1 MRSSDRWEGHGWC
14 RRFFK
19 WVGWVWV
26 DYRNGWMGG
35 LEEWVDGWTRGMGG
49 LIVGGLEEWVGLLW
63 VGSYLLH
70 NEEVM
75 KQNFYK

>member
-1 MRSSDRWEGHGWC
+1 
-14 RRFFK
+14 
-19 WVGWVWV
+19 
-26 DYRNGWMGG
+26 MGG
-35 LEEWVDGWTRGMGG
+35 LQEWVDCLLM
-49 LIVGGLEEWVGLLW
+49 GGLEEWVGLLW

>member
-1 MRSSDRWEGHGWC
+1 
-14 RRFFK
+14 
-19 WVGWVWV
+19 
-26 DYRNGWMGG
+26 MGG
-35 LEEWVDGWTRGMGG
+35 LQEWVDGWTRGMGG
-49 LIVGGLEEWVGLLW
+49 FIVGGLKEWVVLLW

>member
-1 MRSSDRWEGHGWC
+1 
-14 RRFFK
+14 
-19 WVGWVWV
+19 
-26 DYRNGWMGG
+26 MGG
-35 LEEWVDGWTRGMGG
+35 LVGAEMGG

>member
-1 MRSSDRWEGHGWC
+1 MGGVGVFLSG
-14 RRFFK
+14 
-19 WVGWVWV
+19 WVGYGWTRGMGGWV
-26 DYRNGWMGG
+26 DYRNGWM
-35 LEEWVDGWTRGMGG
+35 
-49 LIVGGLEEWVGLLW
+49 GGLEEWVGLLW

>member
-1 MRSSDRWEGHGWC
+1 MVMSGVGVFLSG
-14 RRFFK
+14 
-19 WVGWVWV
+19 WVGYGWTRGMGGWV

-35 LEEWVDGWTRGMGG
+35 FM
-49 LIVGGLEEWVGLLW
+49 EWVGLLW